1 MHDKSER
8 DDSSGGLPED
18 DSLVGKVFDAIE
30 DEAAADVR
38 RGTAATDASAAPRE
52 EAYASLE
59 DSFKAEV
66 DEPLLD
72 DFDDDDESPAATIPV
87 TTPRGA
93 AERGLRG
100 FLGLVGGALLSVA
113 VALLILLWGL
123 RRDPFAIS
131 TRLPKQLVFLL
142 PPEFR
147 TVNQQ
152 QTTAPENETAPAK
165 DTFGIGD

>member
-1 MHDKSER
+1 MHDEPER

-18 DSLVGKVFDAIE
+18 DSLVGKVFDALE
-30 DEAAADVR
+30 DEAAAAVR
-38 RGTAATDASAAPRE
+38 RATAATEASAAPHE
-52 EAYASLE
+52 EIGESLE

-66 DEPLLD
+66 DEPLVD
-72 DFDDDDESPAATIPV
+72 DFDDDESPAATGPV
-87 TTPRGA
+87 TTPRSA

-131 TRLPKQLVFLL
+131 TRLPEQLVFLL

-152 QTTAPENETAPAK
+152 QSAALEDETAPAE

>member
-1 MHDKSER
+1 MHDDSER
-8 DDSSGGLPED
+8 DDSSSGLPGD
-18 DSLVGKVFDAIE
+18 DSLVEQVFDALE
-30 DEAAADVR
+30 EEAAADFR
-38 RGTAATDASAAPRE
+38 RGTTATEASAAPQE
-52 EAYASLE
+52 EAGDSLE

-66 DEPLLD
+66 DEPLVD
-72 DFDDDDESPAATIPV
+72 DFDDDDSPAVTSRV
-87 TTPRGA
+87 TTPRAA

-131 TRLPKQLVFLL
+131 TRLPEQLVFLL

-147 TVNQQ
+147 SVNQQ
-152 QTTAPENETAPAK
+152 QTAALEDETAPAE
-165 DTFGIGD
+165 DTLGIGD